1 MSKIFKTASA
11 VAIVAS
17 TLSILANSEA
27 GLAFQQSAETGLIG
41 TNGAPAQPPI
51 VDNRDA
57 DAPVI
62 TQADGVTFVES
73 EVVQDLPDSYVEPT
87 EEELE
92 AQRAAEQA
100 AAEAQAAAPSASSL
114 RELVAQQDNNVQLSE
129 NMRCLAGAVY
139 FESKGEPLMGQLA
152 VAKVIINRAK
162 SSRFPSS
169 YCSVVYQKRQF
180 SFVRGGRM
188 PRISTGTKAWRNAK
202 AIAQIADDK
211 AWSTPVDNALFFHAR
226 RVSPG
231 WRLTRVGTVGNHIF
245 YR

>member
-11 VAIVAS
+11 VAIIAS
-17 TLSILANSEA
+17 TLSLLANSEA
-27 GLAFQQSAETGLIG
+27 GLAFQQSAESGLIAS
-41 TNGAPAQPPI
+41 NGSAAQRP
-51 VDNRDA
+51 VLDNRDA
-57 DAPVI
+57 NAPVI
-62 TQADGVTFVES
+62 TQVDGVTFVES
-73 EVVQDLPDSYVEPT
+73 EVVQDLPDGYTAPT
-87 EEELE
+87 QEELAAQKAEEEARE
-92 AQRAAEQA
+92 AD
-100 AAEAQAAAPSASSL
+100 AQVASSL
-114 RELVAQQDNNVQLSE
+114 RELVDQQDSNVKLSE

-202 AIAQIADDK
+202 AIAQIADDQ

-231 WRLTRVGTVGNHIF
+231 WRLTRIGSVGNHIF